1 MVMKT
6 VKLMMATTLA
16 TNLLVTVTES
26 ADAQNSG
33 SKYGRPG
40 NVPDLGFTLLF
51 KRDGQPILDQYTS
64 DDNSGFFRGAITNG
78 ERGFFYYDDG
88 FPDNSRLPDG
98 YDSLRFYLNEGNLKT
113 KRLDKNTVQYKIFS
127 DERVKFDYQRTDG
140 ICTGGCTKY
149 ISSPIYT
156 FELNIGDL
164 SRQDKVK
171 AVNNLEFIV
180 ESNLYNP
187 TRIKNESFF
196 QKNLGFLAIP
206 SFEGSPR
213 GSGYKCTRI
222 EDNTDCTNAGIP
234 VPAPNYIPS
243 PIGNLSQQDA
253 VNNQEFIVESNL
265 SNSTRIENES
275 SFPEKLEVLT
285 IPSLENN
292 CTIIEDNTDCTSA
305 GIRVPEPNTSLAIL
319 LFGTSG
325 LGLLLKRKM
334 KMKQS

>member
-1 MVMKT
+1 MMMKT
-6 VKLMMATTLA
+6 MKLMMATTLA
-16 TNLLVTVTES
+16 TTLAIAVTES
-26 ADAQNSG
+26 ADAQNDG
-33 SKYGRPG
+33 SKYGRSSALPE
-40 NVPDLGFTLLF
+40 LKFTLLF
-51 KRDGQPILDQYTS
+51 KRDGQPILDEYTS

-78 ERGFFYYDDG
+78 LYSDNG
-88 FPDNSRLPDG
+88 FPDYSQFPDG
-98 YDSLRFYLNEGNLKT
+98 YSLVTFFLNEGNLKS

-127 DERVKFDYQRTDG
+127 DAPVQLNYKRKDG
-140 ICTGGCTKY
+140 NCTGECTKY
-149 ISSPIYT
+149 IPSPIYT

-180 ESNLYNP
+180 ERNLYNP
-187 TRIKNESFF
+187 DRIKNESFF
-196 QKNLGFLAIP
+196 QKRLGFFALP
-206 SFEGSPR
+206 SLSY
-213 GSGYKCTRI
+213 GYRCTRI
-222 EDNTDCTNAGIP
+222 ENNTDCTNAGIP

-243 PIGNLSQQDA
+243 TIGNLSQQDA

-292 CTIIEDNTDCTSA
+292 CTSIEDNTDCTNA
-305 GIRVPEPNTSLAIL
+305 GTRVPEPNTSLAIL

-325 LGLLLKRKM
+325 LGLLLKRKI